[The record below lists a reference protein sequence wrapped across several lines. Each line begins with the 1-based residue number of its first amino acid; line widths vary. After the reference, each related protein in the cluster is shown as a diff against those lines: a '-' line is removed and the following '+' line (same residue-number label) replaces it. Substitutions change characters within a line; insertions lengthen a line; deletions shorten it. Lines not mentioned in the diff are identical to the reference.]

1 VKDSKILVLS
11 DLREF
16 SQVVAKKAISF
27 SKQYNKPLEVL
38 NIEEKSFFDFFKEKA
53 EESIQKCKETLQ
65 AMYEGSD
72 ANITCEYG
80 DFMPIVQKS
89 IEDNNISMIIVGF
102 KRERTFV
109 EDLIN
114 GSYLNDIVRKTNIPV
129 LVVKTEDEPSYKN
142 ILVPSDLSFESK
154 ENIEYLAKLF
164 PESTL
169 YIEHYYKTFF
179 EDRMRF
185 YGFDVDESNRFINHF
200 RYEAEENLSAF
211 VDSLSLP
218 KTIKIKF
225 NAKKYVDFNSMVKE
239 SIEDNDIDLLS
250 LSTSGYVSIFSFD
263 LLEKSPKD
271 VIIFKIN

>member
-1 VKDSKILVLS
+1 
-11 DLREF
+11 
-16 SQVVAKKAISF
+16 
-27 SKQYNKPLEVL
+27 
-38 NIEEKSFFDFFKEKA
+38 
-53 EESIQKCKETLQ
+53 
-65 AMYEGSD
+65 
-72 ANITCEYG
+72 
-80 DFMPIVQKS
+80 
-89 IEDNNISMIIVGF
+89 
-102 KRERTFV
+102 
-109 EDLIN
+109 
-114 GSYLNDIVRKTNIPV
+114 